1 MTTPPADG
9 MPTTRGTNFYLADP
23 NLAFVCATVMS
34 AEDFGRA
41 RPHLTAMGEVAGGE
55 LDALAAVADRHPPVL
70 RTHDETGRRI
80 DEVVRHP
87 AYQAMERIAFERFG
101 LAAMSHRAGVLGWPG
116 RVPHVVK
123 YALSYLFA
131 QAEFGLLC
139 PVSLTDSTA
148 RMLRAFGSDALQ
160 ASYLPRLTSTDVDA
174 LWQGAQWMTEK
185 TGGSDVGAAT
195 AVAHPASDGTWRL
208 SGDKWFCSVA
218 NAGAALTL
226 ARPAGAPPGTRG
238 LGMFLVPRILPDGTR
253 NAWTI
258 NRLKDK
264 FGSRSMATGEVTFTE
279 AVAYPVGD
287 VARGFQQMM
296 QMVNVSRLSNAMR
309 AAGIM
314 RRGVLESIVHARGRA
329 AFGRALFELPQL
341 RRDLLEMLLEAEAG
355 CSVILNAAA
364 MLDRADA
371 GSDHDRALIRIVT
384 PLAKYWLTARA
395 RIVAGEAMNVRGG
408 NGYIEERVNARLVR
422 DAYLGAIWEGSANV
436 VALDVQR
443 AILRSGAFAP
453 LASFLQS
460 RLDEVTE
467 PRAKRWSDV
476 VAGTLADLG
485 RRIAAWPELASADRE
500 LDARPVA
507 DALYHALAGAL
518 LLAEGERLWREQRN
532 ARKLL
537 AAALYLRKWLRPPA
551 PPASVFT
558 ARECDWLPALVDW
571 TLIPAEALA
580 EPGGGG

>member
-23 NLAFVCATVMS
+23 NLAFVCAAVMRP
-34 AEDFGRA
+34 EDFERA
-41 RPHLTAMGEVAGGE
+41 RPHLVAMGEVAGGE

-70 RTHDETGRRI
+70 RAYDETGRRV
-80 DEVVRHP
+80 DEVVPHP

-101 LAAMSHRAGVLGWPG
+101 LAAMSHREGVLGWPG

-123 YALSYLFA
+123 YALSYVFS

-148 RMLRAFGSDALQ
+148 RMLRWFASDELKAR
-160 ASYLPRLTSTDVDA
+160 YLPRLTSTDFET

-185 TGGSDVGAAT
+185 TGGSDVGASAT
-195 AVAHPASDGTWRL
+195 MAQQDPDGTWRL
-208 SGDKWFCSVA
+208 RGDKWFCSVA
-218 NAGAALTL
+218 SAGAALTL

-238 LGMFLVPRILPDGTR
+238 LAMFLVPRVLPDGAR

-264 FGSRSMATGEVTFTE
+264 VGSRSMATGEVTFDG

-287 VARGFQQMM
+287 VTRGFAQMM

-314 RRGVLESIVHARGRA
+314 RRSVLESLVHARGRA
-329 AFGRALFELPQL
+329 AFGRPLFELPQL
-341 RRDLLEMLLEAEAG
+341 RRDLLEMLLDAEAG
-355 CSVILNAAA
+355 CSVVLNAAA

-371 GSDHDRALIRIVT
+371 GAAEDRALIRIVT

-395 RIVAGEAMNVRGG
+395 RAVAGEAMNVRGG
-408 NGYIEERVNARLVR
+408 NGYIEEWVNARLVR
-422 DAYLGAIWEGSANV
+422 DAYLGAIWEGSTNV

-443 AILRSGAFAP
+443 AILRAAAFEP
-453 LASFLQS
+453 LAAFVQS

-467 PRAKRWSDV
+467 PRAKRWRDV

-485 RRIAAWPELASADRE
+485 RRITAWPELPAADRE

-507 DALYHALAGAL
+507 DALYHVLAGAL
-518 LLAEGERLWREQRN
+518 LLAEGERLWRERRD

-537 AAALYLRKWLRPPA
+537 AASLYLRKWLRPPA

-571 TLIPAEALA
+571 TPIPAEALA
-580 EPGGGG
+580 EPAGG